1 VIARIWR
8 GWTTPGNADRY
19 ETLLRSEIFSGIEQR
34 RIPGYRG
41 IDLCRRDVDGA
52 VEFLTLMWFD
62 TLDAVRGFA
71 GQDYEA
77 AVVPPHARQL
87 LQRFD
92 QTSAHY
98 TVVERR
104 GP

>member
-1 VIARIWR
+1 MIARIWR

-71 GQDYEA
+71 GQDYET

-92 QTSAHY
+92 QKSTHY